1 MSTLDGPIWSKYS
14 IALNYPARS
23 HFQRT
28 LSKER
33 WVQGWDERYAHQEKK
48 KNEETKRA
56 LKRPERG
63 EERRPILEKNC
74 VLPFCSRSGSS
85 TAKKWFEESTR
96 RNWDPWE
103 GQQPFR
109 SNPNGVGDRTTT
121 LRRL

>member
-63 EERRPILEKNC
+63 EERRPILEKTVYCLSAVVQEAARRKNG
-74 VLPFCSRSGSS
+74 SRRVPGVTGTLGKANSHFDPTQTGLG
-85 TAKKWFEESTR
+85 TAPPR
-96 RNWDPWE
+96 
-103 GQQPFR
+103 
-109 SNPNGVGDRTTT
+109 
-121 LRRL
+121 